1 MDNNKNIFDNER
13 LNDIY
18 QKVVNG
24 EITSTAGLNL
34 TLDELFTKDK
44 NGYFLLID
52 LLENNVD
59 IDLKNEKIRNN
70 GGVFFY
76 FLVYGQDISQFS
88 YDEINYKCDEMNCTN
103 VLNHLLEEY
112 DLSIN
117 DLLIEDKNG
126 TTLLEEMLK
135 KNIDIS
141 NINID
146 DDIIDLEKTI
156 KIIEIITYKDK
167 EVPEKI
173 KNIFENTLFS
183 TNNDEFFKYL
193 LMKSNMLIKKMISI
207 IKEHTEI
214 VDLLCKYHLEYH
226 LIYLNPEIIKK
237 LITKDKNGNYP
248 IDKYVS
254 NSMAIKNISSLI
266 NFDDNID
273 FMIHFIKLLLD
284 NKVYSFFYD
293 ANENILLYKVYPPK
307 TLLETLIEN
316 NINIKIN
323 NVNNEEIIKILYDN
337 KKLDLIGSSSESIW
351 LSNTRDV
358 FKDTMVKDQTIL
370 EYMLDNN
377 YDIKI
382 PCIFEED
389 TLKILYQK
397 NRPDLLVK
405 ASASLLMT
413 GINDNYTYL
422 DYILDCINKGDF
434 EYNIANITA
443 PGNPD
448 MKAEFYLDI
457 AKHDMI
463 GYVKDDLNLNIL
475 LKKYDNKTLLEYFL
489 DKDPELTLNKILDKS
504 DKMNY
509 SVMIILKA
517 RGIKDNNTLNIGE
530 GNYFPHK
537 HSPDTYYG
545 PLDKDS
551 DYLIKELERLFI
563 SDGKSDKD
571 LINLLITS
579 YRDALFIN
587 YDITIREIE
596 KLIEIKKNNFD
607 KFYYV
612 KDKDS
617 SYFSSNDGCIHMD
630 DSFASTIIHETGH
643 ALHYYLNRFEVP
655 DNYSEIVKRAREN
668 KELLIKVSDYFEF
681 WNNFKK
687 NLENYFL
694 NITSEVLTTE
704 YSKQENIMDIQNI
717 LSKDIDKY
725 RDKFKSLKIPEEQLE
740 QILKDTFSVE
750 EYIKRESIIIAK
762 EIMAKTMEENY
773 ENVGA
778 ISDIIDA
785 IFEGKPHDGVLK
797 DNNGKKITACGGHGI
812 KYYTYT
818 LTAYYTYTLTAKHGF
833 DEMIAQFAVLV
844 KSKGAEKNLR
854 VLRDIVGDEV
864 YNMISNFYYT
874 NILEMDI
881 NKSKNQGGR

>member
-1 MDNNKNIFDNER
+1 MDNNENIFDNEK

-34 TLDELFTKDK
+34 TLNELFTKDK
-44 NGYFLLID
+44 NGDFLLID

-59 IDLKNEKIRNN
+59 IDLENEKIRND
-70 GGVFFY
+70 GVVFFY
-76 FLVYGQDISQFS
+76 FLIYGQDISQFS
-88 YDEINYKCDEMNCTN
+88 YDEIDYECAGTNYTN
-103 VLNHLLEEY
+103 VLNYLLEEFV
-112 DLSIN
+112 LSIN
-117 DLLIEDKNG
+117 ALLIKDKKG
-126 TTLLEEMLK
+126 TTLLEEILE

-141 NINID
+141 NINIA
-146 DDIIDLEKTI
+146 DDIMDLEKTT
-156 KIIEIITYKDK
+156 KIIAIIIKSYQDI
-167 EVPEKI
+167 PEKI

-183 TNNDEFFKYL
+183 TNNDEFFKVL
-193 LMKSNMLIKKMISI
+193 PMKNSSLFGKMIGF

-214 VDLLCKYHLEYH
+214 VDLLCKYHLEYY
-226 LIYLNPEIIKK
+226 LKYLNQEIIKK
-237 LITKDKNGNYP
+237 LITKDENDTYP
-248 IDKYVS
+248 IDKYIS
-254 NSMAIKNISSLI
+254 NSMAIEMISNLI
-266 NFDDNID
+266 NFDENID

-284 NKVYSFFYD
+284 NKLYNFFYD
-293 ANENILLYKVYPPK
+293 ADENILLYKVYPPK

-323 NVNNEEIIKILYDN
+323 NINNEKIIKILYDN

-413 GINDNYTYL
+413 RINDNYTYL

-434 EYNIANITA
+434 EYNIDNITA

-617 SYFSSNDGCIHMD
+617 SYFSPSKGCIFIN
-630 DSFASTIIHETGH
+630 DSYISVVIHETGH
-643 ALHYYLNRFEVP
+643 ALHHYLTGSEVP
-655 DNYSEIVKRAREN
+655 DNYDEIVKRAEEN
-668 KELLIKVSDYFEF
+668 KKLLTKTSKYFESC
-681 WNNFKK
+681 NKIMK
-687 NLENYFL
+687 NIKNYFL
-694 NITSEVLTTE
+694 NLANEVLTAY
-704 YSKQENIMDIQNI
+704 YSKQENIMDIQSI
-717 LSKDIDKY
+717 VSKDISEY
-725 RDKFKSLKIPEEQLE
+725 RDKFKYLKIPEEQLE
-740 QILKDTFSVE
+740 QILQETISVE
-750 EYIKRESIIIAK
+750 EFIKQETIILANELFEATTRNNYASI
-762 EIMAKTMEENY
+762 
-773 ENVGA
+773 GA
-778 ISDIIDA
+778 TNDIIDA
-785 IFEGKPHDGVLK
+785 IYRGKVCDGVLK
-797 DNNGKKITACGGHGI
+797 SADGQKIASFGGHGI
-812 KYYTYT
+812 RYYSQNE
-818 LTAYYTYTLTAKHGF
+818 HGF

-844 KSKGAEKNLR
+844 KSKGCEENLQ
-854 VLRDIVGDEV
+854 VLRNIVGDEV

>member
-1 MDNNKNIFDNER
+1 MDNNVNIFDNER

-34 TLDELFTKDK
+34 TLDELFTMDK

-59 IDLKNEKIRNN
+59 IDLENKKIRNN

-76 FLVYGQDISQFS
+76 FLVCGQDISQFS

-126 TTLLEEMLK
+126 TTLLEQMLK
-135 KNIDIS
+135 ENIDIS

-156 KIIEIITYKDK
+156 EIIEIITYKDK

-183 TNNDEFFKYL
+183 TNNNEFFKYL
-193 LMKSNMLIKKMISI
+193 LIKNNMLIKKMISI

-214 VDLLCKYHLEYH
+214 VDLLCKYHFEYH

-237 LITKDKNGNYP
+237 LITKDENGNYP

-266 NFDDNID
+266 NFDENID
-273 FMIHFIKLLLD
+273 FMIHFIKLLVD
-284 NKVYSFFYD
+284 NKLYSFFYD
-293 ANENILLYKVYPPK
+293 ADENILLYKVYPPK
-307 TLLETLIEN
+307 TLLEILIEN
-316 NINIKIN
+316 NVNIKVNNIN
-323 NVNNEEIIKILYDN
+323 NKEIIKILYDN
-337 KKLDLIGSSSESIW
+337 KKLDLIGSNSENIW

-358 FKDTMVKDQTIL
+358 FKDTVVKDQTIL

-413 GINDNYTYL
+413 RINDNYTYL

-443 PGNPD
+443 PVRPD

-463 GYVKDDLNLNIL
+463 GYVKNNLNLNIL
-475 LKKYDNKTLLEYFL
+475 LKKDYNKTLLEYFL
-489 DKDPELTLNKILDKS
+489 DKDPELTLNKILNKS

-509 SVMIILKA
+509 SVMIILKS
-517 RGIKDNNTLNIGE
+517 RGIKDNDSILNINE
-530 GNYFPHK
+530 DNASFVK
-537 HSPDTYYG
+537 DTPDTYYG

-571 LINLLITS
+571 LINLLITG
-579 YRDALFIN
+579 YRNALFIN

-612 KDKDS
+612 KDKNS
-617 SYFSSNDGCIHMD
+617 SYFSPSKGCIFIN
-630 DSFASTIIHETGH
+630 DSYISVVIHETGH
-643 ALHYYLNRFEVP
+643 ALHHYLTGSEVP
-655 DNYSEIVKRAREN
+655 DNYDEIVKRAEEN
-668 KELLIKVSDYFEF
+668 KELLTKTSKYFESC
-681 WNNFKK
+681 NKIMK
-687 NLENYFL
+687 NIKNYFL
-694 NITSEVLTTE
+694 NLANEVLTAH
-704 YSKQENIMDIQNI
+704 YSKQENIMDIQSI
-717 LSKDIDKY
+717 ASKDISEY

-740 QILKDTFSVE
+740 QILQETFSVE
-750 EYIKRESIIIAK
+750 EYIKREAIIVASELTEATTRNNYASI
-762 EIMAKTMEENY
+762 
-773 ENVGA
+773 GA
-778 ISDIIDA
+778 TNDIIDA
-785 IFEGKPHDGVLK
+785 IYRGKVCNGVLNTA
-797 DNNGKKITACGGHGI
+797 DGQKIASFGGHGI
-812 KYYTYT
+812 RYYSQN
-818 LTAYYTYTLTAKHGF
+818 KHGF

-844 KSKGAEKNLR
+844 KFKGAEENLQ
-854 VLRDIVGDEV
+854 VLRNIVGDEV

>member
-1 MDNNKNIFDNER
+1 MDNNVNIFDNER
-13 LNDIY
+13 LNDIC

-44 NGYFLLID
+44 NGDFLLID

-126 TTLLEEMLK
+126 TTLLEQMFKE
-135 KNIDIS
+135 NIDIS

-156 KIIEIITYKDK
+156 EIIEIITYKDK

-193 LMKSNMLIKKMISI
+193 LIKNNMLIKKMISI

-226 LIYLNPEIIKK
+226 LIYLNPKIIKK
-237 LITKDKNGNYP
+237 LITKDENGNYP

-266 NFDDNID
+266 NFDENID

-284 NKVYSFFYD
+284 NKLYNFFYD
-293 ANENILLYKVYPPK
+293 ADENILLYKVYPPK

-323 NVNNEEIIKILYDN
+323 NINNEEIIKILYDN

-370 EYMLDNN
+370 EYMIDNN

-397 NRPDLLVK
+397 NRPDLLIK

-413 GINDNYTYL
+413 RINDNYTYL
-422 DYILDCINKGDF
+422 DYILNCINKGDF

-443 PGNPD
+443 PIKPD

-457 AKHDMI
+457 ARHDMI
-463 GYVKDDLNLNIL
+463 GYVKNSLNLNIL

-509 SVMIILKA
+509 SVMIILKS
-517 RGIKDNNTLNIGE
+517 RGIKDNDSILNINE
-530 GNYFPHK
+530 DNASFVK
-537 HSPDTYYG
+537 DTPDTYYG
-545 PLDKDS
+545 PLDNDS

-612 KDKDS
+612 KDKNS
-617 SYFSSNDGCIHMD
+617 SYFSPSKGCIFIN
-630 DSFASTIIHETGH
+630 DSYISVVIHETGH
-643 ALHYYLNRFEVP
+643 ALHHYLTGSEVP
-655 DNYSEIVKRAREN
+655 DNYDEIVKRAEEN
-668 KELLIKVSDYFEF
+668 KELLTKTSKYFESC
-681 WNNFKK
+681 NKIMK
-687 NLENYFL
+687 NIKNYFL
-694 NITSEVLTTE
+694 NLANKVLTAH
-704 YSKQENIMDIQNI
+704 YSKQENIMDIQSI
-717 LSKDIDKY
+717 ASKDISEY

-740 QILKDTFSVE
+740 QILQETFSVE
-750 EYIKRESIIIAK
+750 EYIKREAIIVASELTEATTRNNYASI
-762 EIMAKTMEENY
+762 
-773 ENVGA
+773 GA
-778 ISDIIDA
+778 TNDIIDA
-785 IFEGKPHDGVLK
+785 IYRGKVCNGVLNTA
-797 DNNGKKITACGGHGI
+797 DGQKIASFGGHGI
-812 KYYTYT
+812 RYYSQNE
-818 LTAYYTYTLTAKHGF
+818 HGF

-844 KSKGAEKNLR
+844 KSKGAEENLR

-864 YNMISNFYYT
+864 YNMISDFYYT

-881 NKSKNQGGR
+881 SKNKNQGGR

>member
-1 MDNNKNIFDNER
+1 MDNNENIFDNER

-59 IDLKNEKIRNN
+59 IDLENKKIRNN

-126 TTLLEEMLK
+126 TTLLEQMLK
-135 KNIDIS
+135 ENIDIS

-266 NFDDNID
+266 NFDENID

-284 NKVYSFFYD
+284 NKLYNFFYD
-293 ANENILLYKVYPPK
+293 ADENILLYKVYPPK

-358 FKDTMVKDQTIL
+358 FKDNMVKDQTIL

-377 YDIKI
+377 YDFKI

-405 ASASLLMT
+405 ASALLLMT
-413 GINDNYTYL
+413 RINDNYTYL

-434 EYNIANITA
+434 EYNIANIFA
-443 PGNPD
+443 PVRPD

-489 DKDPELTLNKILDKS
+489 DKDPELTINKILDKS

-545 PLDKDS
+545 PLDNDS

-571 LINLLITS
+571 LINLLITG
-579 YRDALFIN
+579 YRNALFIN

-612 KDKDS
+612 KDKNS
-617 SYFSSNDGCIHMD
+617 SYFSHSKGCIFIN
-630 DSFASTIIHETGH
+630 DSYISVVIHETGH
-643 ALHYYLNRFEVP
+643 ALHHYLTGSEVP
-655 DNYSEIVKRAREN
+655 DNYDEIVKRAEEN
-668 KELLIKVSDYFEF
+668 KELLTKTSKYFESC
-681 WNNFKK
+681 NKIMK
-687 NLENYFL
+687 NIKNYFL
-694 NITSEVLTTE
+694 NLANEVLTAH
-704 YSKQENIMDIQNI
+704 YSKQENIMDIQSI
-717 LSKDIDKY
+717 ASKDISEY
-725 RDKFKSLKIPEEQLE
+725 RDKFKSLKIPKEQLE
-740 QILKDTFSVE
+740 QILQETFSVE
-750 EYIKRESIIIAK
+750 EYIKREAIIVASELTEATTRNNYASI
-762 EIMAKTMEENY
+762 
-773 ENVGA
+773 GA
-778 ISDIIDA
+778 TNDIIDA
-785 IFEGKPHDGVLK
+785 IYRGKVCDGVLK
-797 DNNGKKITACGGHGI
+797 SADGQKIASFGGHGI
-812 KYYTYT
+812 RYYSQN
-818 LTAYYTYTLTAKHGF
+818 KHGF

-844 KSKGAEKNLR
+844 KFKGAEENLR

-864 YNMISNFYYT
+864 YNMISDFYYT

-881 NKSKNQGGR
+881 SKNKNQGGR

>member
-1 MDNNKNIFDNER
+1 MDNNVNIFDNER

-34 TLDELFTKDK
+34 TLDELFTMDK
-44 NGYFLLID
+44 NGDFLLID

-59 IDLKNEKIRNN
+59 IDLKNGKIRNN
-70 GGVFFY
+70 GSVFFY
-76 FLVYGQDISQFS
+76 FLIYGQDISQFS
-88 YDEINYKCDEMNCTN
+88 YDKIDYTYGENGNMN
-103 VLNHLLEEY
+103 VLNYLLEKY

-135 KNIDIS
+135 ENIDIS
-141 NINID
+141 NIDID
-146 DDIIDLEKTI
+146 DDIMDLEKAT
-156 KIIEIITYKDK
+156 KIITII
-167 EVPEKI
+167 I
-173 KNIFENTLFS
+173 KNNQDIPEDIKNTFENTLFS
-183 TNNDEFFKYL
+183 TNNDEFFKNL
-193 LMKSNMLIKKMISI
+193 PMKDIVLFEKMISI

-214 VDLLCKYHLEYH
+214 VDLLCRYHLEYY
-226 LIYLNPEIIKK
+226 LKYLNQEIIKK
-237 LITKDKNGNYP
+237 LITKDENDTYP

-254 NSMAIKNISSLI
+254 NSTAIKNISSLI
-266 NFDDNID
+266 NFDENID

-284 NKVYSFFYD
+284 NKLYNFFYD
-293 ANENILLYKVYPPK
+293 ADENILLYKVYPPK

-316 NINIKIN
+316 NVNINIKIN
-323 NVNNEEIIKILYDN
+323 NINNEEIIKILYDN
-337 KKLDLIGSSSESIW
+337 NKLDLIGSSSESIW

-358 FKDTMVKDQTIL
+358 LKDNMVKDQTIL
-370 EYMLDNN
+370 EYMIDNN

-413 GINDNYTYL
+413 RINDNYTYL

-443 PGNPD
+443 PGKPD
-448 MKAEFYLDI
+448 MKVDFYLDI

-489 DKDPELTLNKILDKS
+489 DRDTELTLNKILNKS

-551 DYLIKELERLFI
+551 DYLIKELEGLFI

-612 KDKDS
+612 KDNDN

-643 ALHYYLNRFEVP
+643 ALHYYLNSFKVP
-655 DNYSEIVKRAREN
+655 DNYDEIVKRAREN

-687 NLENYFL
+687 NLENYLL
-694 NITSEVLTTE
+694 NITSEVLTTK

-725 RDKFKSLKIPEEQLE
+725 RDKFKSLKIPEE
-740 QILKDTFSVE
+740 
-750 EYIKRESIIIAK
+750 
-762 EIMAKTMEENY
+762 
-773 ENVGA
+773 
-778 ISDIIDA
+778 
-785 IFEGKPHDGVLK
+785 
-797 DNNGKKITACGGHGI
+797 
-812 KYYTYT
+812 
-818 LTAYYTYTLTAKHGF
+818 
-833 DEMIAQFAVLV
+833 
-844 KSKGAEKNLR
+844 
-854 VLRDIVGDEV
+854 
-864 YNMISNFYYT
+864 
-874 NILEMDI
+874 
-881 NKSKNQGGR
+881 

>member
-1 MDNNKNIFDNER
+1 MDNNVNIFDNER
-13 LNDIY
+13 LNDIC

-44 NGYFLLID
+44 NGDFLLID

-126 TTLLEEMLK
+126 TTLLEQMFKE
-135 KNIDIS
+135 NIDIS

-156 KIIEIITYKDK
+156 EIIEIITYKDK

-193 LMKSNMLIKKMISI
+193 LIKNNMLIKKMISI

-226 LIYLNPEIIKK
+226 LIYLNPKIIKK
-237 LITKDKNGNYP
+237 LITKDENGNYP

-266 NFDDNID
+266 NFDENID

-284 NKVYSFFYD
+284 NKLYSFFYD
-293 ANENILLYKVYPPK
+293 ADENILLYKVYPPK

-370 EYMLDNN
+370 EYMIDNN

-397 NRPDLLVK
+397 NRPDLLTK

-413 GINDNYTYL
+413 RINDNYTYL
-422 DYILDCINKGDF
+422 DYILNCINKGDF

-443 PGNPD
+443 PIKPD

-457 AKHDMI
+457 ARHDMI
-463 GYVKDDLNLNIL
+463 GYVKNSLNLNTL

-509 SVMIILKA
+509 SVMIILKS
-517 RGIKDNNTLNIGE
+517 RGIKDNDSILNINE
-530 GNYFPHK
+530 DNASFVK
-537 HSPDTYYG
+537 DTPDTYYG
-545 PLDKDS
+545 PLDNDS

-571 LINLLITS
+571 LINLLITG
-579 YRDALFIN
+579 YRNALFIN

-612 KDKDS
+612 KDKNS
-617 SYFSSNDGCIHMD
+617 SYFSPSKGCIFIN
-630 DSFASTIIHETGH
+630 DSYISVVIHETGH
-643 ALHYYLNRFEVP
+643 ALHHYLTGSEVP
-655 DNYSEIVKRAREN
+655 DNYDEIVKRAEEN
-668 KELLIKVSDYFEF
+668 KELLTKTSKYFESC
-681 WNNFKK
+681 NKIMK
-687 NLENYFL
+687 NIKNYFL
-694 NITSEVLTTE
+694 NLANKVLTAH
-704 YSKQENIMDIQNI
+704 YSKQENIMDIQSI
-717 LSKDIDKY
+717 ASKDISEY

-740 QILKDTFSVE
+740 QILQETFSVE
-750 EYIKRESIIIAK
+750 EYIKREAIIVASELTEATTRNNYASI
-762 EIMAKTMEENY
+762 
-773 ENVGA
+773 GA
-778 ISDIIDA
+778 TNDIIDA
-785 IFEGKPHDGVLK
+785 IYRGKVCNGVLNTA
-797 DNNGKKITACGGHGI
+797 DGQKIASFGGHGI
-812 KYYTYT
+812 RYYSQNE
-818 LTAYYTYTLTAKHGF
+818 HGF

-844 KSKGAEKNLR
+844 KSKGAEENLR

-864 YNMISNFYYT
+864 YNMISDFYYT

-881 NKSKNQGGR
+881 SKNKNQGGK

>member
-1 MDNNKNIFDNER
+1 MDNNVNIFDNER

-34 TLDELFTKDK
+34 TLDELFTMDK
-44 NGYFLLID
+44 NGDFLLID

-59 IDLKNEKIRNN
+59 IDLKNGKIRNN
-70 GGVFFY
+70 GSVFFY
-76 FLVYGQDISQFS
+76 FLIYGQDISQFS
-88 YDEINYKCDEMNCTN
+88 YDKIDYTYGENGNMN
-103 VLNHLLEEY
+103 VLNYLLEKY

-135 KNIDIS
+135 ENIDIS
-141 NINID
+141 NIDID
-146 DDIIDLEKTI
+146 DDIMDLEKVT
-156 KIIEIITYKDK
+156 KIITII
-167 EVPEKI
+167 I
-173 KNIFENTLFS
+173 KNNQDIPEDIKNTFENTLFS
-183 TNNDEFFKYL
+183 TNNDEFFKNL
-193 LMKSNMLIKKMISI
+193 PMKDIVLFEKMISI

-214 VDLLCKYHLEYH
+214 VDLLCRYHLEYY
-226 LIYLNPEIIKK
+226 LKYLNQEIIKK
-237 LITKDKNGNYP
+237 LITKDENDTYP

-254 NSMAIKNISSLI
+254 NSTAIKNISSLI
-266 NFDDNID
+266 NFDENID

-284 NKVYSFFYD
+284 NKLYNFFYD
-293 ANENILLYKVYPPK
+293 ADENILLYKVYPPK

-316 NINIKIN
+316 NFNINIKIN
-323 NVNNEEIIKILYDN
+323 NINNEEIIKILYDN
-337 KKLDLIGSSSESIW
+337 NKLDLIGSSSESIW

-358 FKDTMVKDQTIL
+358 LKDNMVKDQTIL
-370 EYMLDNN
+370 EYMIDNN

-413 GINDNYTYL
+413 KINDNYTYL

-434 EYNIANITA
+434 EYNIDNITA
-443 PGNPD
+443 PIKPD

-457 AKHDMI
+457 ARHDMI
-463 GYVKDDLNLNIL
+463 GYVKNSLNLNTL
-475 LKKYDNKTLLEYFL
+475 LKKYDNKTLLDYFL

-509 SVMIILKA
+509 SVMIILKS
-517 RGIKDNNTLNIGE
+517 RGIKDNDSILNINE
-530 GNYFPHK
+530 NNDSFIK
-537 HSPDTYYG
+537 DTPDTYYG
-545 PLDKDS
+545 PLDNDS

-571 LINLLITS
+571 LINLLITG
-579 YRDALFIN
+579 YRNALFIN

-596 KLIEIKKNNFD
+596 KLIKIKKNNFD

-617 SYFSSNDGCIHMD
+617 SYFSPNNGCILMNGGCI
-630 DSFASTIIHETGH
+630 STIIHETGH
-643 ALHYYLNRFEVP
+643 ALHYYLTELKVP
-655 DNYSEIVKRAREN
+655 DNYDEIVKRVREN
-668 KELLIKVSDYFEF
+668 NELLTKTSKYFEHC
-681 WNNFKK
+681 NKIMK
-687 NLENYFL
+687 NIKNYFL
-694 NITSEVLTTE
+694 NFANEVLTAH
-704 YSKQENIMDIQNI
+704 YSKQENIMDIQGI
-717 LSKDIDKY
+717 LSKDISEY

-740 QILKDTFSVE
+740 QILQETFSVE
-750 EYIKRESIIIAK
+750 EYIKREAIIVASELTDTTIRNNYASI
-762 EIMAKTMEENY
+762 
-773 ENVGA
+773 GA
-778 ISDIIDA
+778 TNDIIDA
-785 IFEGKPHDGVLK
+785 IYRGKVCDGVLK
-797 DNNGKKITACGGHGI
+797 SADGQKIASFGGHGI
-812 KYYTYT
+812 RYYSQN
-818 LTAYYTYTLTAKHGF
+818 KHGF

-844 KSKGAEKNLR
+844 KFKGAEENLQ
-854 VLRDIVGDEV
+854 VLRNIVGDEI

>member
-1 MDNNKNIFDNER
+1 MDNNENIFDNER

-34 TLDELFTKDK
+34 TLDELFTMDK

-59 IDLKNEKIRNN
+59 IDLENKKIRNN
-70 GGVFFY
+70 GYVFFLC
-76 FLVYGQDISQFS
+76 LVYEQDISQFS
-88 YDEINYKCDEMNCTN
+88 YDEIDYECAETNYTN
-103 VLNHLLEEY
+103 VLNYLLEEFN
-112 DLSIN
+112 LSIN
-117 DLLIEDKNG
+117 ALLIKDKNG

-135 KNIDIS
+135 ENIDIS

-146 DDIIDLEKTI
+146 DDIIDLEKTT
-156 KIIEIITYKDK
+156 KIIAIIIKSNQDI
-167 EVPEKI
+167 PEKI

-183 TNNDEFFKYL
+183 TNNDEFFKNL
-193 LMKSNMLIKKMISI
+193 PTKDIILFDKMIGFI
-207 IKEHTEI
+207 EEHTEI
-214 VDLLCKYHLEYH
+214 VDLLCKYQLEDE

-237 LITKDKNGNYP
+237 LITKDENGNYP
-248 IDKYVS
+248 IDKYIS
-254 NSMAIKNISSLI
+254 NSMSSYIAIKAISCLI

-405 ASASLLMT
+405 ASASPLMT
-413 GINDNYTYL
+413 RINDNYTYL
-422 DYILDCINKGDF
+422 DYILDCINKGEF

-443 PGNPD
+443 PIKPD

-463 GYVKDDLNLNIL
+463 GYVKNSLNLNTL
-475 LKKYDNKTLLEYFL
+475 LKKYDNKTLLDYFL

-571 LINLLITS
+571 LINLLITG
-579 YRDALFIN
+579 YRNALFIN

-612 KDKDS
+612 KDKNS
-617 SYFSSNDGCIHMD
+617 SYFSSSKGCIFIN
-630 DSFASTIIHETGH
+630 DSYISVVIHETGH
-643 ALHYYLNRFEVP
+643 ALHHYLIGSEVP
-655 DNYSEIVKRAREN
+655 DNYDEIVKRAEEN
-668 KELLIKVSDYFEF
+668 KELLTKTSKYFESC
-681 WNNFKK
+681 NKIMK
-687 NLENYFL
+687 NIKNYFL
-694 NITSEVLTTE
+694 NLANEVLTAH
-704 YSKQENIMDIQNI
+704 YSKQENIMDIQSI
-717 LSKDIDKY
+717 ASKDISEY
-725 RDKFKSLKIPEEQLE
+725 RDKFKYLKIPEEQLE
-740 QILKDTFSVE
+740 QILQETFSVE
-750 EYIKRESIIIAK
+750 EYIKREAIIVASELTEATTRNNYASI
-762 EIMAKTMEENY
+762 
-773 ENVGA
+773 GA
-778 ISDIIDA
+778 TNDIIDA
-785 IFEGKPHDGVLK
+785 IYRGKVCDGVLK
-797 DNNGKKITACGGHGI
+797 SADGQKIASFGGHGI
-812 KYYTYT
+812 RYYSQN
-818 LTAYYTYTLTAKHGF
+818 KHGF

-844 KSKGAEKNLR
+844 KFKGAEENLR

-864 YNMISNFYYT
+864 YNMISDFYYT

-881 NKSKNQGGR
+881 SKNKNQGGR

>member
-1 MDNNKNIFDNER
+1 MDNNVNIFDNER

-34 TLDELFTKDK
+34 TLDELFTMDK

-59 IDLKNEKIRNN
+59 IDLENKKIRNN

-76 FLVYGQDISQFS
+76 FLVCGQDISQFS

-126 TTLLEEMLK
+126 TTLLEQMLK
-135 KNIDIS
+135 ENIDIS

-156 KIIEIITYKDK
+156 EIIEIITYKDK

-183 TNNDEFFKYL
+183 TNNNEFFKYL
-193 LMKSNMLIKKMISI
+193 LIKNNMLIKKMISI

-214 VDLLCKYHLEYH
+214 VDLLCKYHFEYH

-237 LITKDKNGNYP
+237 LITKDENGNYP

-266 NFDDNID
+266 NFDENID
-273 FMIHFIKLLLD
+273 FMIHFIKLLVD
-284 NKVYSFFYD
+284 NKLYSFFYD
-293 ANENILLYKVYPPK
+293 ADENILLYKVYPPK
-307 TLLETLIEN
+307 TLLEILIEN
-316 NINIKIN
+316 NVNIKVNNIN
-323 NVNNEEIIKILYDN
+323 NKEIIKILYDN
-337 KKLDLIGSSSESIW
+337 KKLDLIGSNSENIW

-358 FKDTMVKDQTIL
+358 FKDTVVKDQTIL

-413 GINDNYTYL
+413 RINDNYTYL

-443 PGNPD
+443 PIKPD

-457 AKHDMI
+457 ARHDMI
-463 GYVKDDLNLNIL
+463 GYVKNSLNLNTL
-475 LKKYDNKTLLEYFL
+475 LKKYDNKTLLDYFL
-489 DKDPELTLNKILDKS
+489 DKDSELTLNKILDKS

-509 SVMIILKA
+509 SVMIILKS
-517 RGIKDNNTLNIGE
+517 RGIKDNDSILNI
-530 GNYFPHK
+530 NKDNASFVK
-537 HSPDTYYG
+537 NTPDTYYG
-545 PLDKDS
+545 PLDNDS

-571 LINLLITS
+571 LINLLITG
-579 YRDALFIN
+579 YRNALFIN

-612 KDKDS
+612 KDKNS
-617 SYFSSNDGCIHMD
+617 SYFSPSKGCIFIN
-630 DSFASTIIHETGH
+630 DSYISVVIHETGH
-643 ALHYYLNRFEVP
+643 VLHHYLTGSEVP
-655 DNYSEIVKRAREN
+655 DNYDEIVKRAEEN
-668 KELLIKVSDYFEF
+668 KELLTKTSKYFESC
-681 WNNFKK
+681 NKIMK
-687 NLENYFL
+687 NIKNYFL
-694 NITSEVLTTE
+694 NLANEVLTAH
-704 YSKQENIMDIQNI
+704 YSKQENIMDIQSI
-717 LSKDIDKY
+717 ASKDISEY

-740 QILKDTFSVE
+740 QILQETFSVE
-750 EYIKRESIIIAK
+750 EYIKREAIIVASELTDTTIRNNYASI
-762 EIMAKTMEENY
+762 
-773 ENVGA
+773 GA
-778 ISDIIDA
+778 TNDIIDA
-785 IFEGKPHDGVLK
+785 IYRGKVCDGVLK
-797 DNNGKKITACGGHGI
+797 SADGQKIASFGGHGI
-812 KYYTYT
+812 RYYSQK
-818 LTAYYTYTLTAKHGF
+818 KHGF

-844 KSKGAEKNLR
+844 KSKGAEENLQ
-854 VLRDIVGDEV
+854 VLRNIVGDEV

>member
-1 MDNNKNIFDNER
+1 MDNNENIFDNEK
-13 LNDIY
+13 LNDIC

-44 NGYFLLID
+44 NGDFLLID

-59 IDLKNEKIRNN
+59 IDLGNEKIRNN
-70 GGVFFY
+70 GSVFFY
-76 FLVYGQDISQFS
+76 FLIYGQDISQFS
-88 YDEINYKCDEMNCTN
+88 YDKIDYTYGENGNMN
-103 VLNHLLEEY
+103 VLNYLLEEY

-117 DLLIEDKNG
+117 DLLIKDKNG
-126 TTLLEEMLK
+126 TTLLEQMLK
-135 KNIDIS
+135 ENIDIS
-141 NINID
+141 NIDID
-146 DDIIDLEKTI
+146 DDIMDLEKII
-156 KIIEIITYKDK
+156 KIIDIITYKDN

-183 TNNDEFFKYL
+183 TNNNEFFKNLVMKDIL
-193 LMKSNMLIKKMISI
+193 LFEKMIGFI
-207 IKEHTEI
+207 VEHTEI

-226 LIYLNPEIIKK
+226 LRYLNPEIIKK
-237 LITKDKNGNYP
+237 LITKDENGNYP

-266 NFDDNID
+266 NFDENID
-273 FMIHFIKLLLD
+273 FMIHFIKLLVD
-284 NKVYSFFYD
+284 NKLYSFFYD
-293 ANENILLYKVYPPK
+293 ADENILLYKVYPPK

-316 NINIKIN
+316 NVNIKVNNIN
-323 NVNNEEIIKILYDN
+323 NKEIIKILYDN
-337 KKLDLIGSSSESIW
+337 KKLDLIGSNSENIW

-358 FKDTMVKDQTIL
+358 FKDTMVKDQTVL
-370 EYMLDNN
+370 EYMIDNN

-382 PCIFEED
+382 SNIFEDD

-397 NRPDLLVK
+397 NRLDLLVI
-405 ASASLLMT
+405 ADATILMT
-413 GINDNYTYL
+413 KINDNYTYL

-434 EYNIANITA
+434 EYNIDNITA
-443 PGNPD
+443 PIKPD

-457 AKHDMI
+457 ARHDMI
-463 GYVKDDLNLNIL
+463 GYVKNSLNLNTL
-475 LKKYDNKTLLEYFL
+475 LKKYDNKTLLDYFL

-509 SVMIILKA
+509 SVMIILKS
-517 RGIKDNNTLNIGE
+517 RGIKDNDSILNINE
-530 GNYFPHK
+530 NKDSFIK
-537 HSPDTYYG
+537 DTPDTYYG
-545 PLDKDS
+545 PLDNDS

-571 LINLLITS
+571 LINLLITC
-579 YRDALFIN
+579 YRNALFIN

-596 KLIEIKKNNFD
+596 KLIKIKKNNFD

-617 SYFSSNDGCIHMD
+617 SYFSPNNGCILMNGGCI
-630 DSFASTIIHETGH
+630 STIIHETGH
-643 ALHYYLNRFEVP
+643 ALHYYLTELKVP
-655 DNYSEIVKRAREN
+655 DNYDEIVKRVREN
-668 KELLIKVSDYFEF
+668 NELLTKTSKYFEHC
-681 WNNFKK
+681 NKIMK
-687 NLENYFL
+687 NIKNYFL
-694 NITSEVLTTE
+694 NFANEVLTAH
-704 YSKQENIMDIQNI
+704 YSKQENIMDIQGI

-740 QILKDTFSVE
+740 QILQETFSVE
-750 EYIKRESIIIAK
+750 EYIKREAIIVASELTDTTIRNNYASI
-762 EIMAKTMEENY
+762 
-773 ENVGA
+773 GA
-778 ISDIIDA
+778 TNDIIDA
-785 IFEGKPHDGVLK
+785 IYRGKVCDGVLK
-797 DNNGKKITACGGHGI
+797 SADGQKIVSFGGHGI
-812 KYYTYT
+812 RYYSQN
-818 LTAYYTYTLTAKHGF
+818 KHGF

-844 KSKGAEKNLR
+844 KFKGAEENLQ
-854 VLRDIVGDEV
+854 VLRNIVGDEI

>member
-1 MDNNKNIFDNER
+1 MDNNENIFDNER

-443 PGNPD
+443 PIKPD

-457 AKHDMI
+457 ARHDMI
-463 GYVKDDLNLNIL
+463 GYVKNSLNLNTL
-475 LKKYDNKTLLEYFL
+475 LKKYDNKTLLDYFL

-509 SVMIILKA
+509 SVMIILKS
-517 RGIKDNNTLNIGE
+517 RGIKDNDSILNINE
-530 GNYFPHK
+530 DNASFVK
-537 HSPDTYYG
+537 DTPDTYYG

-563 SDGKSDKD
+563 SDGKSNKD
-571 LINLLITS
+571 LLNLLITG
-579 YRDALFIN
+579 YRNALFIN

-612 KDKDS
+612 KDKNS
-617 SYFSSNDGCIHMD
+617 SYFSSSKGCIFIN
-630 DSFASTIIHETGH
+630 DSYISVVIHETGH
-643 ALHYYLNRFEVP
+643 ALHHYLTGSEVP
-655 DNYSEIVKRAREN
+655 DNYDEIVKRAEEN
-668 KELLIKVSDYFEF
+668 KELLTKTSKYFESC
-681 WNNFKK
+681 NKIMK
-687 NLENYFL
+687 NIKNYFL
-694 NITSEVLTTE
+694 NLANEVLTAH
-704 YSKQENIMDIQNI
+704 YSKQENIMDIQSI
-717 LSKDIDKY
+717 ASKDISEY

-740 QILKDTFSVE
+740 QILQETFSVE
-750 EYIKRESIIIAK
+750 EYIKREAIIVTSELTEATTRNNYASI
-762 EIMAKTMEENY
+762 
-773 ENVGA
+773 GA
-778 ISDIIDA
+778 TNDIIDA
-785 IFEGKPHDGVLK
+785 IYRGKVCDGVLK
-797 DNNGKKITACGGHGI
+797 SADGQKIASFGGHGI
-812 KYYTYT
+812 RYYSQN
-818 LTAYYTYTLTAKHGF
+818 KHGF

-844 KSKGAEKNLR
+844 KFKGAEENLR

-864 YNMISNFYYT
+864 YNMISDFYYT

-881 NKSKNQGGR
+881 SKNKNQGGR

>member
-1 MDNNKNIFDNER
+1 MDNNVNIFDNER

-34 TLDELFTKDK
+34 TLDELFTMDK
-44 NGYFLLID
+44 NGDFLLID

-59 IDLKNEKIRNN
+59 IDLKNGKIRNN
-70 GGVFFY
+70 GSVFFY
-76 FLVYGQDISQFS
+76 FLIYGQDISQFS
-88 YDEINYKCDEMNCTN
+88 YDKIDYTYGENGNMN
-103 VLNHLLEEY
+103 VLNYLLEKY

-135 KNIDIS
+135 ENIDIS
-141 NINID
+141 NIDID
-146 DDIIDLEKTI
+146 DDIMDLEKVT
-156 KIIEIITYKDK
+156 KIITII
-167 EVPEKI
+167 I
-173 KNIFENTLFS
+173 KNNQDIPEDIKNTFENTLFS
-183 TNNDEFFKYL
+183 TNNDEFFKNL
-193 LMKSNMLIKKMISI
+193 PMKDIVLFEKMISI

-214 VDLLCKYHLEYH
+214 VDLLCRYHLEYY
-226 LIYLNPEIIKK
+226 LKYLNQEIIKK
-237 LITKDKNGNYP
+237 LITKDENDTYP

-254 NSMAIKNISSLI
+254 NSTAIKNISSLI
-266 NFDDNID
+266 NFDENID

-284 NKVYSFFYD
+284 NKLYNFFYD
-293 ANENILLYKVYPPK
+293 ADENILLYKVYPPK

-316 NINIKIN
+316 NVNINIKIN
-323 NVNNEEIIKILYDN
+323 NINNEEIIKILYDN
-337 KKLDLIGSSSESIW
+337 NKLDLIGSSSESIW

-358 FKDTMVKDQTIL
+358 LKDNMVKDQTIL
-370 EYMLDNN
+370 EYMIDNN

-413 GINDNYTYL
+413 RINDNYTYL

-443 PGNPD
+443 PIKPD

-457 AKHDMI
+457 ARHDMI
-463 GYVKDDLNLNIL
+463 GYVKNSLNLNTL
-475 LKKYDNKTLLEYFL
+475 LKKYDNKTLLDYFL
-489 DKDPELTLNKILDKS
+489 DKDSELTLNKILDKS

-509 SVMIILKA
+509 SVMIILKS
-517 RGIKDNNTLNIGE
+517 RGIKDNDSILNI
-530 GNYFPHK
+530 NKDNASFVK
-537 HSPDTYYG
+537 NTPDTYYG
-545 PLDKDS
+545 PLDNDS

-571 LINLLITS
+571 LINLLITG
-579 YRDALFIN
+579 YRNALFIN

-612 KDKDS
+612 KDKNS
-617 SYFSSNDGCIHMD
+617 SYFSPSKGCIFIN
-630 DSFASTIIHETGH
+630 DSYISVVIHETGH
-643 ALHYYLNRFEVP
+643 ALHHYLTGSEVP
-655 DNYSEIVKRAREN
+655 DNYDEIVKRAEEN
-668 KELLIKVSDYFEF
+668 KELLTKTSKYFESC
-681 WNNFKK
+681 NKIMK
-687 NLENYFL
+687 NIKNYFL
-694 NITSEVLTTE
+694 NLANEVLTAH
-704 YSKQENIMDIQNI
+704 YSKQENIMDIQSI
-717 LSKDIDKY
+717 ASKDISEY

-740 QILKDTFSVE
+740 QILQETFSVE
-750 EYIKRESIIIAK
+750 EYIKREAIIVASELTDTTIRNNYASI
-762 EIMAKTMEENY
+762 
-773 ENVGA
+773 GA
-778 ISDIIDA
+778 TNDIIDA
-785 IFEGKPHDGVLK
+785 IYRGKVCDGVLK
-797 DNNGKKITACGGHGI
+797 SADGQKIASFGGHGI
-812 KYYTYT
+812 RYYSQK
-818 LTAYYTYTLTAKHGF
+818 KHGF

-844 KSKGAEKNLR
+844 KSKGAEENLQ
-854 VLRDIVGDEV
+854 VLRNIVGDEV

>member
-1 MDNNKNIFDNER
+1 MDNNENIFDNEK
-13 LNDIY
+13 LNAIC

-44 NGYFLLID
+44 NGDFLLID

-59 IDLKNEKIRNN
+59 IDLENEKIRNN

-88 YDEINYKCDEMNCTN
+88 YDEINYKCAETNYTN
-103 VLNHLLEEY
+103 VLNYLLEEY

-126 TTLLEEMLK
+126 TTLLEQMLK
-135 KNIDIS
+135 ENIDIS

-156 KIIEIITYKDK
+156 EIIEIITYKDK

-193 LMKSNMLIKKMISI
+193 LMKNNMLIKKMISI

-226 LIYLNPEIIKK
+226 LIYLNPKIIKK
-237 LITKDKNGNYP
+237 LITKDENGNYP

-254 NSMAIKNISSLI
+254 NSKAIKNISSLI
-266 NFDDNID
+266 NFDENID

-284 NKVYSFFYD
+284 NKLYNFFYD
-293 ANENILLYKVYPPK
+293 ADENILLYKVYPPK

-405 ASASLLMT
+405 ASASPLMT
-413 GINDNYTYL
+413 RINDNYTYL
-422 DYILDCINKGDF
+422 DYILDCINKGEF

-443 PGNPD
+443 PIKPD

-457 AKHDMI
+457 ARHDMI
-463 GYVKDDLNLNIL
+463 GYVKNSLNLNTL
-475 LKKYDNKTLLEYFL
+475 LKKYDNKTLLDYFL

-509 SVMIILKA
+509 SVMIILKS
-517 RGIKDNNTLNIGE
+517 RGIKDNDSILNINE
-530 GNYFPHK
+530 DNASFVK
-537 HSPDTYYG
+537 DTPDTYYG
-545 PLDKDS
+545 PLDNDS

-571 LINLLITS
+571 LINLLITG
-579 YRDALFIN
+579 YRNALFIN

-612 KDKDS
+612 KDKNS
-617 SYFSSNDGCIHMD
+617 SYFSPSKGCIFIN
-630 DSFASTIIHETGH
+630 DSYISVVIHETGH
-643 ALHYYLNRFEVP
+643 ALHHYLTGSEVP
-655 DNYSEIVKRAREN
+655 DNYDEIVKRAEEN
-668 KELLIKVSDYFEF
+668 KELLTKTSKYFESC
-681 WNNFKK
+681 NKIMK
-687 NLENYFL
+687 NIKNYFL
-694 NITSEVLTTE
+694 NLANEVLTAH
-704 YSKQENIMDIQNI
+704 YSKQENIMDIQSI
-717 LSKDIDKY
+717 ASKDISEY

-740 QILKDTFSVE
+740 QILQETFSVE
-750 EYIKRESIIIAK
+750 EYIKREAIIVASELTEATTRNNYASI
-762 EIMAKTMEENY
+762 
-773 ENVGA
+773 GA
-778 ISDIIDA
+778 TNDIIDA
-785 IFEGKPHDGVLK
+785 IYRGKVCDGVLK
-797 DNNGKKITACGGHGI
+797 SADGQKIASFGGHGI
-812 KYYTYT
+812 RYYSQN
-818 LTAYYTYTLTAKHGF
+818 KHGF

-844 KSKGAEKNLR
+844 KFKGAEENLQ
-854 VLRDIVGDEV
+854 VLRNIVGDEV

>member
-1 MDNNKNIFDNER
+1 MDNNENIFDNEK
-13 LNDIY
+13 LNDIC

-44 NGYFLLID
+44 NGDFLLID

-59 IDLKNEKIRNN
+59 IDLENEKIRNN
-70 GGVFFY
+70 GSVFFY
-76 FLVYGQDISQFS
+76 FLIYGQDISQFS
-88 YDEINYKCDEMNCTN
+88 YDKIDYTYGENGNMN
-103 VLNHLLEEY
+103 VLNYLLEEY

-117 DLLIEDKNG
+117 DLLIKDKNG
-126 TTLLEEMLK
+126 TTLLEQMLK
-135 KNIDIS
+135 ENIDIS
-141 NINID
+141 NIDID
-146 DDIIDLEKTI
+146 DDIMDLEKII
-156 KIIEIITYKDK
+156 KIIDIITYKDN

-183 TNNDEFFKYL
+183 TNNNEFFKNLVMKDIL
-193 LMKSNMLIKKMISI
+193 LFEKMIGFI
-207 IKEHTEI
+207 VEHTEI
-214 VDLLCKYHLEYH
+214 VDLLCRYHLEYY
-226 LIYLNPEIIKK
+226 LKYLNQEIIKK
-237 LITKDKNGNYP
+237 LITKDENDTYP

-254 NSMAIKNISSLI
+254 NSTAIKNISSLI
-266 NFDDNID
+266 NFDENID

-284 NKVYSFFYD
+284 NKLYNFFYD
-293 ANENILLYKVYPPK
+293 ADENILLYKVYPPK

-316 NINIKIN
+316 NVNINIKIN
-323 NVNNEEIIKILYDN
+323 NINNEEIIKILYDN
-337 KKLDLIGSSSESIW
+337 NKLDLIGSSSESIW

-358 FKDTMVKDQTIL
+358 LKDNMVKDQTIL
-370 EYMLDNN
+370 EYMIDNN

-413 GINDNYTYL
+413 RINDNYTYL

-443 PGNPD
+443 PGKPD
-448 MKAEFYLDI
+448 MKVDFYLDI

-489 DKDPELTLNKILDKS
+489 DRDTELTLNKILNKS

-551 DYLIKELERLFI
+551 DYLIKELEGLFI

-612 KDKDS
+612 KDNDN

-630 DSFASTIIHETGH
+630 GGCISTIIHETGH
-643 ALHYYLNRFEVP
+643 ALHYYLTELKVP
-655 DNYSEIVKRAREN
+655 DNYDEIVKRVREN
-668 KELLIKVSDYFEF
+668 NELLTKTSKYFEHC
-681 WNNFKK
+681 NKIMK
-687 NLENYFL
+687 NIKNYFL
-694 NITSEVLTTE
+694 NFANEVLTAH
-704 YSKQENIMDIQNI
+704 YSKQENIMDIQGI
-717 LSKDIDKY
+717 LSKDISEY

-740 QILKDTFSVE
+740 QILQETFSVE
-750 EYIKRESIIIAK
+750 EYIKREAIIVASELTDTTIRNNYASI
-762 EIMAKTMEENY
+762 
-773 ENVGA
+773 GA
-778 ISDIIDA
+778 TNDIIDA
-785 IFEGKPHDGVLK
+785 IYRGKVCDGVLK
-797 DNNGKKITACGGHGI
+797 SADGQKIVSFGGHGI
-812 KYYTYT
+812 RYYSQN
-818 LTAYYTYTLTAKHGF
+818 KHGF

-844 KSKGAEKNLR
+844 KFKGAKENLQ
-854 VLRDIVGDEV
+854 VLRNIVGDEI

>member
-1 MDNNKNIFDNER
+1 MDNNENSFDNEK

-34 TLDELFTKDK
+34 TLDELFTRDKD
-44 NGYFLLID
+44 GDFLLID

-59 IDLKNEKIRNN
+59 IDLKNEKTRNN

-135 KNIDIS
+135 ENIDIS
-141 NINID
+141 NIDID

-183 TNNDEFFKYL
+183 TNNNEFFKYL
-193 LMKSNMLIKKMISI
+193 LIKNNMLIKKMISI

-214 VDLLCKYHLEYH
+214 VDLLCKYHFEYH

-237 LITKDKNGNYP
+237 LITKDENGNYP

-266 NFDDNID
+266 NFDENID
-273 FMIHFIKLLLD
+273 FMIHFIKLLVD
-284 NKVYSFFYD
+284 NKLYSFFYD
-293 ANENILLYKVYPPK
+293 ADENILLYKVYPPK

-370 EYMLDNN
+370 EYMIDNN

-413 GINDNYTYL
+413 RINDNYTYL

-443 PGNPD
+443 PGKPD

-463 GYVKDDLNLNIL
+463 GYVKNNLNLNIL
-475 LKKYDNKTLLEYFL
+475 LKKDYNKTLLEYFL
-489 DKDPELTLNKILDKS
+489 DKDPELTLNKILNKS

-509 SVMIILKA
+509 SVMIILKS
-517 RGIKDNNTLNIGE
+517 RGIKDNDSILNINE
-530 GNYFPHK
+530 DNASFVK
-537 HSPDTYYG
+537 DTPDTYYG

-571 LINLLITS
+571 LINLLITG
-579 YRDALFIN
+579 YRNALFIN

-612 KDKDS
+612 KDKNS
-617 SYFSSNDGCIHMD
+617 SYFSPSKGCIFIN
-630 DSFASTIIHETGH
+630 DSYISVVIHETGH
-643 ALHYYLNRFEVP
+643 ALHHYLTGSEVP
-655 DNYSEIVKRAREN
+655 DNYDEIVKRAEEN
-668 KELLIKVSDYFEF
+668 KELLTKTSKYFESC
-681 WNNFKK
+681 NKIMK
-687 NLENYFL
+687 NIKNYFL
-694 NITSEVLTTE
+694 NLANDVLTAH
-704 YSKQENIMDIQNI
+704 YSKQENIMDIQSI
-717 LSKDIDKY
+717 ASKDISEY
-725 RDKFKSLKIPEEQLE
+725 RDKFKSLKIPEEKLE
-740 QILKDTFSVE
+740 QILQETFSVE
-750 EYIKRESIIIAK
+750 EYIKREAIIVASELTEATTRNNYASI
-762 EIMAKTMEENY
+762 
-773 ENVGA
+773 GA
-778 ISDIIDA
+778 TNDIIDA
-785 IFEGKPHDGVLK
+785 IYRGKVCNGVLK
-797 DNNGKKITACGGHGI
+797 SADGQKIASFGGHGI
-812 KYYTYT
+812 RYYSQN
-818 LTAYYTYTLTAKHGF
+818 KHGF

-844 KSKGAEKNLR
+844 KFKGAEENLQ
-854 VLRDIVGDEV
+854 VLRNIVGDEV

>member
-1 MDNNKNIFDNER
+1 MDNNENIFDNEK
-13 LNDIY
+13 LNDIC

-44 NGYFLLID
+44 NGDFLLID

-59 IDLKNEKIRNN
+59 IDLGNEKIRNN
-70 GGVFFY
+70 GSVFFY
-76 FLVYGQDISQFS
+76 FLIYGQDISQFS
-88 YDEINYKCDEMNCTN
+88 YDKIDYTYGENGNMN
-103 VLNHLLEEY
+103 VLNYLLEEY

-117 DLLIEDKNG
+117 DLLIKDKNG
-126 TTLLEEMLK
+126 TTLLEQMLK
-135 KNIDIS
+135 ENIDIS
-141 NINID
+141 NIDID
-146 DDIIDLEKTI
+146 DDIMDLEKII
-156 KIIEIITYKDK
+156 KIIDIITYKDN

-183 TNNDEFFKYL
+183 TNNNEFFKNLVMKDIL
-193 LMKSNMLIKKMISI
+193 LFEKMIGFI
-207 IKEHTEI
+207 VEHTEI

-226 LIYLNPEIIKK
+226 LRYLNPEIIKK
-237 LITKDKNGNYP
+237 LITKDENGNYP

-266 NFDDNID
+266 NFDENID
-273 FMIHFIKLLLD
+273 FMIHFIKLLVD
-284 NKVYSFFYD
+284 NKLYSFFYD
-293 ANENILLYKVYPPK
+293 ADENILLYKVYPPK

-316 NINIKIN
+316 NVNIKVNNIN
-323 NVNNEEIIKILYDN
+323 NKEIIKILYDN
-337 KKLDLIGSSSESIW
+337 KKLDLIGSNSENIW

-358 FKDTMVKDQTIL
+358 FKDTMVKDQTVL
-370 EYMLDNN
+370 EYMIDNN

-413 GINDNYTYL
+413 RINDNYTYL

-443 PGNPD
+443 PGKPD
-448 MKAEFYLDI
+448 MKVDFYLDI

-489 DKDPELTLNKILDKS
+489 DRDTELTLNKILNKS

-551 DYLIKELERLFI
+551 DYLIKELEGLFI

-612 KDKDS
+612 KDNDN
-617 SYFSSNDGCIHMD
+617 SYFSPNNGCILMNGGCI
-630 DSFASTIIHETGH
+630 STIIHETGH
-643 ALHYYLNRFEVP
+643 ALHYYLTELKVP
-655 DNYSEIVKRAREN
+655 DNYDEIVKRVREN
-668 KELLIKVSDYFEF
+668 NELLTKTSKYFEHC
-681 WNNFKK
+681 NKIMK
-687 NLENYFL
+687 NIKNYFL
-694 NITSEVLTTE
+694 NFANEVLTAH
-704 YSKQENIMDIQNI
+704 YSKQENIMDIQGI

-740 QILKDTFSVE
+740 QILQETFSVE
-750 EYIKRESIIIAK
+750 EYIKREAIIVASELTDTTIRNNYASI
-762 EIMAKTMEENY
+762 
-773 ENVGA
+773 GA
-778 ISDIIDA
+778 TNDIIDA
-785 IFEGKPHDGVLK
+785 IYRGKVCDGVLK
-797 DNNGKKITACGGHGI
+797 SADGQKIASFGGHGI
-812 KYYTYT
+812 RYYSQN
-818 LTAYYTYTLTAKHGF
+818 KHGF

-844 KSKGAEKNLR
+844 KFKGAEENLQ
-854 VLRDIVGDEV
+854 VLRNIVGDEI

>member
-1 MDNNKNIFDNER
+1 MDNNENIFDNER
-13 LNDIY
+13 LNDIC

-44 NGYFLLID
+44 NGDFLLID

-59 IDLKNEKIRNN
+59 IDLENEKIRND
-70 GGVFFY
+70 GVVFFY
-76 FLVYGQDISQFS
+76 FLIYGQDISQFS
-88 YDEINYKCDEMNCTN
+88 YDEIDYECAGTNYTN
-103 VLNHLLEEY
+103 VLNYLLEEF

-117 DLLIEDKNG
+117 ALLIKDKKG
-126 TTLLEEMLK
+126 TTLLEEILE

-141 NINID
+141 NINIA
-146 DDIIDLEKTI
+146 DDIMDLEKTT
-156 KIIEIITYKDK
+156 KIIAIIIKSNQDI
-167 EVPEKI
+167 PEDI
-173 KNIFENTLFS
+173 KNTFENTLFS
-183 TNNDEFFKYL
+183 TNNDEFFKNL
-193 LMKSNMLIKKMISI
+193 PTKDIILFEKMIGFI
-207 IKEHTEI
+207 GEHTEI
-214 VDLLCKYHLEYH
+214 VDLLCKYHLEYY
-226 LIYLNPEIIKK
+226 LKYLNQEIIKK
-237 LITKDKNGNYP
+237 LITKDENDTYP
-248 IDKYVS
+248 IDKYIS
-254 NSMAIKNISSLI
+254 NSMAIEKISNLI
-266 NFDDNID
+266 NFDENID

-284 NKVYSFFYD
+284 NKLYNFFYD
-293 ANENILLYKVYPPK
+293 ADENILLYKVYPPK

-358 FKDTMVKDQTIL
+358 FKDNMVKDQTIL
-370 EYMLDNN
+370 EYMIDNN

-382 PCIFEED
+382 SNIFEED

-405 ASASLLMT
+405 ASALLLMT
-413 GINDNYTYL
+413 RINDNYTYL

-434 EYNIANITA
+434 EYNIDNITA
-443 PGNPD
+443 PIKPD

-643 ALHYYLNRFEVP
+643 ALHYYLNRFKVP

-694 NITSEVLTTE
+694 NITSEVLTTK

-740 QILKDTFSVE
+740 QILQETFSVE

-762 EIMAKTMEENY
+762 EIMEKTMEENY

-785 IFEGKPHDGVLK
+785 IYRGKVCDGVLK
-797 DNNGKKITACGGHGI
+797 SADGQKIASFGGHGI

-818 LTAYYTYTLTAKHGF
+818 LIAKHGF
-833 DEMIAQFAVLV
+833 DEMIANFAVLV